1 MLRQQIIFFTGLI
14 ACYMIIATQAYAAD
28 CKASPQM
35 SMGTHFKPITQ
46 HKINIGQGLKV
57 KGVILSTQ
65 GCMPIANTR
74 IEHWQM
80 NTEGEY
86 IDELRAYL
94 MSDTN
99 GEFTFETEW
108 PGSDVPHIHFIVH
121 AEGYKK
127 LIYVWIASEKTESIE
142 LKLILEPNDNQLI
155 PASQKS
161 DLIPLIGSI

>member
-1 MLRQQIIFFTGLI
+1 MIRQQIIFCTGLI
-14 ACYMIIATQAYAAD
+14 ACFILMTTQVYAAD

-35 SMGTHFKPITQ
+35 GMGTHFKAITQ
-46 HKINIGQGLKV
+46 HKIDIGQGFKV
-57 KGVILSTQ
+57 KGVILSAQ
-65 GCMPIANTR
+65 GCTPIKNAR

-86 IDELRAYL
+86 IGELRAYL

-108 PGSDVPHIHFIVH
+108 PGSEVPHIHFIVH

-127 LIYVWIASEKTESIE
+127 LIYVWIASEKTKSID
-142 LKLILEPNDNQLI
+142 LKFVLKPINQMTLTHLL
-155 PASQKS
+155 KK
-161 DLIPLIGSI
+161 